1 MVICVPK
8 HLDVVHNL
16 KGMRIV
22 FILLMMVT
30 FCSIAQAQQSG
41 IIHLMTPE
49 MSFDSDRF
57 IVCVESLADS
67 VRIWEEEKLFEGA
80 SPSSVSLE
88 TCTSLFATSYLF
100 EDQEGRLLPEAWLLT
115 WEQWMAAMAAM
126 SGEDIMKK
134 QNEAYRAE
142 LSDMSAKMNAQQE
155 QYKVDIE
162 RLVKNT
168 RGYMG
173 ATLSNIGS
181 KDQEESNNDASN
193 DDSKIMLFDK

>member
-1 MVICVPK
+1 
-8 HLDVVHNL
+8 
-16 KGMRIV
+16 MRIV

-115 WEQWMAAMAAM
+115 WEQWMAAMAEVGVNEAEQILRSWNEAGRPMEFQHSLEM
-126 SGEDIMKK
+126 SGGYFLTLEPGIFRM
-134 QNEAYRAE
+134 EFF
-142 LSDMSAKMNAQQE
+142 SA
-155 QYKVDIE
+155 
-162 RLVKNT
+162 L
-168 RGYMG
+168 
-173 ATLSNIGS
+173 
-181 KDQEESNNDASN
+181 
-193 DDSKIMLFDK
+193 